1 MEKTEIKR
9 SDFKC
14 WIQVDIRWGDM
25 DALGHVNNTKYFTF
39 CESARIHYFQSLEL
53 NLNPNLSQGPTLA
66 HANLNFR
73 KQVHYPAKLDIGIKV
88 SSIKTRSFQMD
99 YGLFLAD
106 TNTDTLVAEGFSVIV
121 WADYKQGKS
130 TDMPD
135 TVRNAIEKIE
145 GFKKPE
151 D

>member
-1 MEKTEIKR
+1 MDKVDIKR

-25 DALGHVNNTKYFTF
+25 DALGHVNNTRYFTF
-39 CESARIHYFQSLEL
+39 CESARIRYFESLEL
-53 NLNPNLSQGPTLA
+53 SLQPNLSQGPTLA

-73 KQVHYPAKLDIGIKV
+73 KQVHYPSKIDVGVKV
-88 SSIKTRSFQMD
+88 SSLKTRSFQMD

-106 TNTDTLVAEGFSVIV
+106 TDTIVAEGFSIIV

-130 TDMPD
+130 ADMPQV
-135 TVRNAIEKIE
+135 VRDAIEKIE
-145 GFKKPE
+145 GLK
-151 D
+151 

>member
-1 MEKTEIKR
+1 LEKTDFKR

-39 CESARIHYFQSLEL
+39 CESARIRYFESLAL
-53 NLNPNLSQGPTLA
+53 NLKPNINQGPTLA

-73 KQVHYPAKLDIGIKV
+73 KQVHYPNKLDVGVKV

-99 YGLFLAD
+99 YGLFVAD
-106 TNTDTLVAEGFSVIV
+106 TETIVAEGFSIIV
-121 WADYKQGKS
+121 WADYKLGKS
-130 TDMPD
+130 ADMPEIIR
-135 TVRNAIEKIE
+135 TAIEKLE
-145 GFKKPE
+145 NL
-151 D
+151 